1 MIKKLSSQYAQGF
14 MLPLAIFLLVVLAA
28 LGAYAMRLS
37 ILTNAGSTQDILSSR
52 AYFAA
57 RAGAEWAAMRV
68 MNPGSTSM
76 QNCPADVMPII
87 INNYNVTIACVK
99 RDYNEQGN
107 DQSVSVYEITSL
119 ASQGSVGGTDYV
131 ERQIN
136 ITISRCLDALGN
148 VCSG

>member
-68 MNPGSTSM
+68 MNPG
-76 QNCPADVMPII
+76 
-87 INNYNVTIACVK
+87 
-99 RDYNEQGN
+99 
-107 DQSVSVYEITSL
+107 
-119 ASQGSVGGTDYV
+119 
-131 ERQIN
+131 
-136 ITISRCLDALGN
+136 
-148 VCSG
+148 